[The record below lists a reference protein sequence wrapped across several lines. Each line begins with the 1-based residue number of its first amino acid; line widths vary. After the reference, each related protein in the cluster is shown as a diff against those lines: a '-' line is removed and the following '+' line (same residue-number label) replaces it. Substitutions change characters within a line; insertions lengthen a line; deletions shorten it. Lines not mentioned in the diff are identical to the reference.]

1 MAVLRWERCVQR
13 FECPRCSGQ
22 FQIETGM
29 VGKQVACPHC
39 LGHVQIPVSSQIEVE
54 EESSG
59 TAAGMQGLQDRIP
72 APPSI
77 PHTTR
82 EKSPTE
88 AASEEQ
94 PDSVSDT
101 GEPLVPD
108 PMAPVVSNAPVPNAP
123 VLPVADVSEDDT
135 SEYGFCPSAVV
146 VESGTHIEVEEHPR
160 TIIHKGRVIPL
171 RRLTPEEK
179 KRRRLRRS
187 ILLILISGT
196 ILLLWLLY
204 GAGKI

>member
-1 MAVLRWERCVQR
+1 MQR

-39 LGHVQIPVSSQIEVE
+39 LGHVQIPVSSQVE
-54 EESSG
+54 AVEESSAG
-59 TAAGMQGLQDRIP
+59 AAGMQRLQDRIP

-94 PDSVSDT
+94 PDSGSDT

-123 VLPVADVSEDDT
+123 VVPNADVSEDNA
-135 SEYGFCPSAVV
+135 SEYGFCPSAIV

-187 ILLILISGT
+187 MLLILISGT